1 MKKNSR
7 IPYKKALNPSQLEAV
22 QFKEGPLLVIAGA
35 GSGKT
40 RTLTY
45 RVARLVEEG
54 ISPGSILLL
63 TFTRKASQEML
74 KRAAALLD
82 NRCERVSGGTFHSFS
97 HAVLRRHASKI
108 GFDRD
113 FSIIDRTD
121 AEQLIS
127 MLRKEMGAFSR
138 DRSFPRKQT
147 LANIFSRSV
156 NKVLSVEDVVLND
169 YPHFTSHIEAIVA
182 LSNAYRKQKA
192 ENNFFDYDDLLIYLE
207 MLLKNHSD
215 VRDKICS
222 TYHYVMVDEYQDT
235 NKIQAEIIY
244 LLAGTNKNVMVVGD
258 DSQSIYAFRGAN
270 FENIMKFP
278 EIFSGTRIIR
288 LEENYRSV
296 QPILNL
302 TNVIID
308 RATEKYSKIL
318 FTHKS
323 GGSLPLLVNTRSEN
337 SQSRFVVKKIRE
349 INRKG
354 IPLNQIVVLFRA
366 SFHSFDL
373 EIELSKDGIPFI
385 KVGGFKFIESA
396 HIKDVLAHLRVL
408 SNPYDKISWYRI
420 LLLLDNIG
428 PKTAIDIY
436 ETILAE
442 KAGYTGISAIKP
454 KSRRSESIVRLK
466 DLFST
471 IDSKPMSVSQM
482 GEAIVNYYVPILKE
496 KYDDH
501 PRRTKDLD
509 HLVTMMER
517 YSNLGQFLT
526 DMALEPPN
534 TSLNDTFFTGHQ
546 GEDRLILST
555 VHSAKGLE
563 WHTVFIIWALNGRF
577 PSMRALHNQKEL
589 EEELRLMY
597 VAATRAKENLFFIYP
612 RQVYDRISGMILSS
626 PSCFIDDIPDDMLA
640 EYSAGM

>member
-1 MKKNSR
+1 MEKSSR
-7 IPYKKALNPSQLEAV
+7 ILYKKALNSSQLEAV
-22 QFKEGPLLVIAGA
+22 NCKKGPLLVIAGA

-74 KRAAALLD
+74 QRATELLD
-82 NRCERVSGGTFHSFS
+82 NRCEKVAGGTFHSFA

-108 GFDRD
+108 GFDRN

-121 AEQLIS
+121 SEQFIS

-147 LANIFSRSV
+147 LAKIFSRAV
-156 NKVLSVEDVVLND
+156 NKILPVEDIVLND
-169 YPHFTSHIEAIVA
+169 YSHFTSHIESIVA

-192 ENNFFDYDDLLIYLE
+192 ENNFFDYDDLLVYLE

-222 TYHYVMVDEYQDT
+222 TYHYLMVDEYQDT

-244 LLAGTNKNVMVVGD
+244 LLAGINKNIMVVGD
-258 DSQSIYAFRGAN
+258 DSQSIYGFRGAN
-270 FENIMKFP
+270 FENIMKFS
-278 EIFSGTRIIR
+278 EIFSGTKIIR

-318 FTHKS
+318 FTHKT
-323 GGSLPLLVNTRSEN
+323 GGSIPVMVKTEN
-337 SQSRFVVKKIRE
+337 ENRQSRFIVDKIKK
-349 INRKG
+349 
-354 IPLNQIVVLFRA
+354 LNQTGVSLSQMAVLFRA
-366 SFHSFDL
+366 GFHSFDL
-373 EIELSKDGIPFI
+373 EIELSRDGIPFI
-385 KVGGFKFIESA
+385 KMGGFKFIESA

-408 SNPYDKISWYRI
+408 SNPYDRISWYRI
-420 LLLLDNIG
+420 LLLIDKIG
-428 PKTAIDIY
+428 PKTAMEIY
-436 ETILAE
+436 EKILAE
-442 KAGYTGISAIKP
+442 KSGYKGLLNIKL
-454 KSRRSESIVRLK
+454 KSSRSKNIARLK
-466 DLFST
+466 ELFSN
-471 IDSKPMSVSQM
+471 IDLESMSVEET
-482 GEAIVNYYVPILKE
+482 GKVVLKYYAPILID

-501 PRRTKDLD
+501 PRRTRDLE

-517 YSNLGQFLT
+517 YSNLEKGH
-526 DMALEPPN
+526 PPG
-534 TSLNDTFFTGHQ
+534 LLF
-546 GEDRLILST
+546 
-555 VHSAKGLE
+555 KG
-563 WHTVFIIWALNGRF
+563 VQR
-577 PSMRALHNQKEL
+577 
-589 EEELRLMY
+589 
-597 VAATRAKENLFFIYP
+597 RAKQEKGF
-612 RQVYDRISGMILSS
+612 
-626 PSCFIDDIPDDMLA
+626 
-640 EYSAGM
+640 